1 MPSIE
6 QRKYDLI
13 VLGATGY
20 TGKLCA
26 EYITTSLPTSLKWA
40 VAGRSQPKL
49 SGLVD
54 ELKGMCLD
62 RIQPGKSITLS
73 CTWISAYR
81 KPEIEISTLDP
92 RDLHTLTR
100 KTRLLINT
108 IGPYYLYSSPVVE
121 ACAKSGTHY
130 LDVTGESPWVLEMI
144 TKYHETAKAN
154 HAIIIPEIAMES
166 APSDMMAFALTQL
179 IRKELSVGTKEV
191 VGCMH
196 EIKGTPS
203 GGSIATAL
211 GLLDHYSLKEVAKS
225 AGTWASSPIPR
236 TGPQDGPSLIS
247 KLFGVRK
254 VPGLGTLTTLISAGP
269 NVATVQRSWGLLEGG
284 KLYGPNFTYHEY
296 LSVRNTAI
304 AVAVH
309 FVFAFFSLAVA
320 LPPIRWLAKKC
331 FYAPGGPPKHKTS
344 NEAFEFRAIAT
355 ADQGC
360 PHPRRAFA
368 RFRWDGSI
376 YYFTGICLAEAA
388 MVILNDDDLV
398 QRLDGGILTPAT
410 LGQAFIDR
418 MIRAGI
424 KFEVEMLPE
433 S

>member
-6 QRKYDLI
+6 NRKYDLI

-26 EYITTSLPTSLKWA
+26 EHITTNLPTSLKWA

-49 SGLVD
+49 SGLLD
-54 ELKGMCLD
+54 ELKRIYPD
-62 RIQPGKSITLS
+62 RIQPGKSIILS
-73 CTWISAYR
+73 CMSISAYR

-92 RDLHTLTR
+92 QDLHTLTL
-100 KTRLLINT
+100 KTRILINT
-108 IGPYYLYSSPVVE
+108 VGPYHLYSSPVVE
-121 ACAKSGTHY
+121 ACAQNGTHY

-154 HAIIIPEIAMES
+154 HAIIIPEIGVES
-166 APSDMMAFALTQL
+166 APSDMLAFALTQL
-179 IRKELSVGTKEV
+179 IRKELSVGTREV
-191 VGCMH
+191 VACVH
-196 EIKGTPS
+196 EFKGTPS
-203 GGSIATAL
+203 GGTIATAL
-211 GLLDHYSLKEVAKS
+211 GMLDHYSLKEVAKS

-236 TGPQDGPSLIS
+236 TGPEDGPSLIS
-247 KLFGVRK
+247 KIFGVRK
-254 VPGLGTLTTLISAGP
+254 VPGLGTLTTFIAAGP

-284 KLYGPNFTYHEY
+284 KLYGPKFTYHEY
-296 LSVRNTAI
+296 LGVRNTAI
-304 AVAVH
+304 AVAAH
-309 FVFAFFSLAVA
+309 FAFAFVSLAVA
-320 LPPIRWLAKKC
+320 IPPIRWLAKRF
-331 FYAPGGPPKHKTS
+331 FYAPGGPPSHKTS
-344 NEAFEFRAIAT
+344 NEALEYRAVAT

-360 PHPRRAFA
+360 PHPRRASA
-368 RFRWDGSI
+368 RFRWDGNL
-376 YYFTGICLAEAA
+376 YYFTGVCLAEAA
-388 MVILNDDDLV
+388 MVLLNDDDLV

-418 MIRAGI
+418 MIGAGM

>member
-1 MPSIE
+1 MRTIE

-40 VAGRSQPKL
+40 VAGRSQSKL
-49 SGLVD
+49 SSLLN
-54 ELKGMCLD
+54 ELKGISPD
-62 RIQPGKSITLS
+62 RIQPGNSVIPSLAST
-73 CTWISAYR
+73 SAYH

-92 RDLHTLTR
+92 QDLHNLTR
-100 KTRLLINT
+100 KTRLVINT
-108 IGPYYLYSSPVVE
+108 VGPYYLYSSPVVK
-121 ACAKSGTHY
+121 ACAKNGTHY

-144 TKYHETAKAN
+144 NKYHETAKAN
-154 HAIIIPEIAMES
+154 HAIIIPEIAVES

-203 GGSIATAL
+203 GGSVATAL
-211 GLLDHYSLKEVAKS
+211 GILDHYSLKEVAKS
-225 AGTWASSPIPR
+225 AGTWATSPIPR
-236 TGPQDGPSLIS
+236 IGPEDGPSLIS

-254 VPGLGTLTTLISAGP
+254 VPGLGTLTTSISAGP

-284 KLYGPNFTYHEY
+284 KLYGPNFTYREY

-304 AVAVH
+304 AVALH
-309 FVFAFFSLAVA
+309 FVFTFMSLAVA
-320 LPPIRWLAKKC
+320 IPPVRWLAKKF
-331 FYAPGGPPKHKTS
+331 FYAPGGPSKH
-344 NEAFEFRAIAT
+344 EASSEILEFRAIAT
-355 ADQGC
+355 ADQES
-360 PHPRRAFA
+360 PHPKRAFA

-376 YYFTGICLAEAA
+376 YYFTGACLAEAA
-388 MVILNDDDLV
+388 MVILNDNDLV
-398 QRLDGGILTPAT
+398 RRLDGGILTPAT

-418 MIRAGI
+418 MIEAGI